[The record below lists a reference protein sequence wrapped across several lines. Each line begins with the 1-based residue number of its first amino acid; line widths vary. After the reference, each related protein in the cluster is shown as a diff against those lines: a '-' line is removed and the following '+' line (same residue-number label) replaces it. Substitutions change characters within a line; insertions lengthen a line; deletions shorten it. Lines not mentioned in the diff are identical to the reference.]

1 GSTLQRGIQSVTA
14 ALQGLAGGNIAG
26 ALAGASAPELANIIG
41 HHMGI
46 DDDPATK
53 AIAHAILGGAVAA
66 LQGNNAMAGAAGAA
80 VGEVIASQLYPN
92 VPKDKLT
99 EDQKQTISTLASIS
113 AGIAGGLAGDSTL
126 SAAAGS
132 QAGKNAVENNYLSVS
147 EKTELEI
154 AKQTLKNSKDA
165 AEREKAQQKYDA
177 LVEKDITSD
186 KEVID
191 ACSNGNAGSTACANA
206 RLNVLVAKGSYETGP
221 YNSKFSQQY
230 ADAYG
235 QIAQLLGITS
245 VDAQHQQQV
254 KDAMINYFMVT
265 KGVNRQTA
273 EDYAGTKQGVDIIVS
288 SIAPIMGLAVANKVS
303 SLGLGAVKA

>member
-1 GSTLQRGIQSVTA
+1 MR
-14 ALQGLAGGNIAG
+14 
-26 ALAGASAPELANIIG
+26 
-41 HHMGI
+41 
-46 DDDPATK
+46 
-53 AIAHAILGGAVAA
+53 
-66 LQGNNAMAGAAGAA
+66 
-80 VGEVIASQLYPN
+80 
-92 VPKDKLT
+92 
-99 EDQKQTISTLASIS
+99 
-113 AGIAGGLAGDSTL
+113 
-126 SAAAGS
+126 
-132 QAGKNAVENNYLSVS
+132 
-147 EKTELEI
+147 
-154 AKQTLKNSKDA
+154 
-165 AEREKAQQKYDA
+165 
-177 LVEKDITSD
+177 
-186 KEVID
+186 
-191 ACSNGNAGSTACANA
+191 NAGSTACANA